1 MLILKSKMF
10 HLKRLLFS
18 IAVLFIF
25 SLSGSKNLAAKS
37 TPVASLRFVAQER
50 VIYKNN
56 SLYLQNFSGTGTVEI
71 FTIIGKKVATFGL
84 QGLNQAQFQVNLK
97 SQNLYIVRVA
107 TAVGKIHTFKL
118 LTP

>member
-25 SLSGSKNLAAKS
+25 SLSGSKSLAAKS
-37 TPVASLRFVAQER
+37 TSVASLRFVAQER

-118 LTP
+118 LAP